1 MTTSKILDNTAIS
14 AFINEIRSI
23 EMIEVCRNEY
33 ILVTTDCVQRETS
46 ERFSRETID
55 INYKNINVFRKTGDK
70 KYDQALDYLV
80 NRYPYLHEGELSAFL
95 LALLDYEL
103 TGNPYFFITD
113 DRKMREKIC
122 EIISSEV
129 FLKIIGEAIHNYH
142 FTGTIGLIK
151 RLCQK
156 GWFSEDDIKLIISD
170 IKNSTFRISD
180 KLIGE
185 LSGCS
190 K

>member
-1 MTTSKILDNTAIS
+1 
-14 AFINEIRSI
+14 
-23 EMIEVCRNEY
+23 MIKVCKNEY

-46 ERFSRETID
+46 EGFSGEIID
-55 INYKNINVFRKTGDK
+55 INYKNISVLKKTGDK
-70 KYDQALDYLV
+70 RYDQALDYLV

-95 LALLDYEL
+95 LALIDYEL
-103 TGNPYFFITD
+103 TGNPYFFVTD
-113 DRKMREKIC
+113 DSKMREKIY
-122 EIISSEV
+122 EIISSEE
-129 FLKIIGEAIHNYH
+129 FLKIIGEAIYNYH

-156 GWFSEDDIKLIISD
+156 GCLSEDDIKSIISD

-180 KLIGE
+180 MLIDE
-185 LSGCS
+185 LNRCS

>member
-1 MTTSKILDNTAIS
+1 MTTSKILDNTVIS

-23 EMIEVCRNEY
+23 EMIEICRKEY
-33 ILVTTDCVQRETS
+33 ILATTDCVQRETS
-46 ERFSRETID
+46 ERFSGETVAM
-55 INYKNINVFRKTGDK
+55 NYKSITVFSKTGDK
-70 KYDQALDYLV
+70 RYDQALDYLV

-95 LALLDYEL
+95 LALIDYEL
-103 TGNPYFFITD
+103 TGKPYFFITD

-122 EIISSEV
+122 EIISSDV
-129 FLKIIGEAIHNYH
+129 FLKIIGGAIYNYH
-142 FTGTIGLIK
+142 FSGTIGLIK
-151 RLCQK
+151 RLSQK
-156 GWFSEDDIKLIISD
+156 GCLSENDINLIIFD
-170 IKNSTFRISD
+170 IKNSTFRISE

>member
-1 MTTSKILDNTAIS
+1 MTTSKILDNTVIS

-23 EMIEVCRNEY
+23 ELIEICHSEY
-33 ILVTTDCVQRETS
+33 NLVTTDCIQRETS
-46 ERFSRETID
+46 KGFSEEIID
-55 INYKNINVFRKTGDK
+55 NVYKNIYVFRKRGDENH
-70 KYDQALDYLV
+70 DQALDYLID
-80 NRYPYLHEGELSAFL
+80 RYPYLHEGELSAFL
-95 LALLDYEL
+95 LALIDYEL
-103 TGNPYFFITD
+103 AGIPYYFITD
-113 DRKMREKIC
+113 DRKMREKIY
-122 EIISSEV
+122 EIIFSDT
-129 FLKIIGEAIHNYH
+129 FLKIIGDMIYDFH

-156 GWFSEDDIKLIISD
+156 GCLSEDDIRD
-170 IKNSTFRISD
+170 IVFDLKTSSFRISD

>member
-23 EMIEVCRNEY
+23 EMIKICRKEY
-33 ILVTTDCVQRETS
+33 ILVTTDYVQRETS
-46 ERFSRETID
+46 ERFSQETID

-95 LALLDYEL
+95 LALLDYEM
-103 TGNPYFFITD
+103 TGSPYFFITD
-113 DRKMREKIC
+113 DRKMREKIS
-122 EIISSEV
+122 EIVSSEA
-129 FLKIIGEAIHNYH
+129 FLKIIGEDIHGYH
-142 FTGTIGLIK
+142 FSGTIGLIK

-156 GWFSEDDIKLIISD
+156 GCLSENDVKLIVSD
-170 IKNSTFRISD
+170 IKNSTFHISD
-180 KLIGE
+180 RLIGE

>member
-1 MTTSKILDNTAIS
+1 MTTSKILDNTVIS
-14 AFINEIRSI
+14 AFINEIRSV
-23 EMIEVCRNEY
+23 EMIEICRKEY
-33 ILVTTDCVQRETS
+33 LLVTTDCVQRETS
-46 ERFSRETID
+46 ERFSGKTIA
-55 INYKNINVFRKTGDK
+55 INYKNINVFSKTGDK
-70 KYDQALDYLV
+70 KYDQALDYLT

-95 LALLDYEL
+95 LALIDYEL

-122 EIISSEV
+122 EIISSDI
-129 FLKIIGEAIHNYH
+129 FLKIIGVAIYDYH
-142 FTGTIGLIK
+142 FSGTIGLIK

-156 GWFSEDDIKLIISD
+156 GCLSENEINMIVFD

-185 LSGCS
+185 LIGCS

>member
-1 MTTSKILDNTAIS
+1 MITSKILDNTVIS

-23 EMIEVCRNEY
+23 EMIEICRKEY
-33 ILVTTDCVQRETS
+33 ILATTDCVQRETS
-46 ERFSRETID
+46 ERFSGETVAR
-55 INYKNINVFRKTGDK
+55 NYKNINVFRKSGDK
-70 KYDQALDYLV
+70 KYDEALDYLV

-95 LALLDYEL
+95 LALIDFEL

-122 EIISSEV
+122 EIISSDA
-129 FLKIIGEAIHNYH
+129 FLKIIGGAIYNYH
-142 FTGTIGLIK
+142 FSGTIGLIK

-156 GWFSEDDIKLIISD
+156 GCLSENEINQIVFDM
-170 IKNSTFRISD
+170 KNSTFRISE
-180 KLIGE
+180 KLISE
-185 LSGCS
+185 LIGCL

>member
-1 MTTSKILDNTAIS
+1 MTTSKILDNTTIS

-23 EMIEVCRNEY
+23 EMIEVCRKEY
-33 ILVTTDCVQRETS
+33 LLVTTDCVQRETS
-46 ERFSRETID
+46 ERFSGETIAM
-55 INYKNINVFRKTGDK
+55 NYKNINVFSKKGDK

-103 TGNPYFFITD
+103 TGYPYFFITD

-122 EIISSEV
+122 EIISSDV
-129 FLKIIGEAIHNYH
+129 FQKIVGGAIYDYH
-142 FTGTIGLIK
+142 FSGTIGLMK

-156 GWFSEDDIKLIISD
+156 GCLSDEDIKNIIFD

>member
-23 EMIEVCRNEY
+23 EMIEICRKEY
-33 ILVTTDCVQRETS
+33 LLVTTDCVQRETS
-46 ERFSRETID
+46 KRFSDATI
-55 INYKNINVFRKTGDK
+55 IMNYKNINVFSKTGEK
-70 KYDQALDYLV
+70 KYDQALDYLI
-80 NRYPYLHEGELSAFL
+80 NRYPYLHEGELSVFL

-103 TGNPYFFITD
+103 MGNPYFFITD

-122 EIISSEV
+122 EIISSDA
-129 FLKIIGEAIHNYH
+129 FLKIVGRSIRDYH
-142 FTGTIGLIK
+142 FSGTIGLIK

-156 GWFSEDDIKLIISD
+156 GCLSDDEIKKIVSD
-170 IKNSTFRISD
+170 IKNSDFRISD